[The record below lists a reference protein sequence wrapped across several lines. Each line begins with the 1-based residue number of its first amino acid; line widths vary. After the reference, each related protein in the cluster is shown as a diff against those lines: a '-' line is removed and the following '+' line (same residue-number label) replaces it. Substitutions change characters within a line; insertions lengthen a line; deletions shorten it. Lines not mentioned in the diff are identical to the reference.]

1 MGPVAAQKHVYER
14 VSAWLS
20 RLRSREVLLLPT
32 LDGLQWRFSKSR
44 GPGGQHVNKVN
55 SKAALHLSLEACGW
69 IPLEV
74 RSRLP
79 TRLLFQ
85 SDTHR
90 SQEENKRECLTKLHA
105 HLVNTARTMVPT
117 PPTPEQM
124 ARVGRFRE
132 EAKTRR
138 RQMKEQQSN
147 IKASRR
153 IKGDDGLGL

>member
-1 MGPVAAQKHVYER
+1 MAAPRHVYER
-14 VSAWLS
+14 VSDWLS
-20 RLRSREVLLLPT
+20 RLRSRKVLLLPT

-55 SKAALHLSLEACGW
+55 SKAALHISLEACGW

-90 SQEENKRECLTKLHA
+90 SQEENKCECLTKLHA
-105 HLVNTARTMVPT
+105 HLVNTAHTVVPT
-117 PPTPEQM
+117 LPSPEQM
-124 ARVGRFRE
+124 ARVGRLWA

-138 RQMKEQQSN
+138 RQMKEQQSD

-153 IKGDDGLGL
+153 IRDDDGLGL